1 MKSNSAITARAT
13 RFAPPDQVTSEELD
27 RITRTAARLFR
38 MPIALVT
45 LFDDERQWFP
55 SRCGLE
61 LEGTPRSVSFC
72 AHAIRQADPMVIE
85 DALKDPRF
93 RDNPLV
99 TGDPH
104 IRFYAGHTIRS
115 RDGTPLGTLCVLDRQ
130 PRAFGVD
137 DLAALADLAVM
148 VEQRFHLEEAT
159 VEARSTR
166 STLAQR
172 EQLFSHIID
181 QAEVGIALLDGRGT
195 FIQCNR
201 RFGAACG
208 RHAEKLPGC
217 SFLSLIDPRDAA
229 WTSGALA
236 DARSAPD
243 SARHRVVRFL
253 DPSGEIRWIQVGIS
267 SVRSSVGMPEGRI
280 VVATDINAIHH
291 AQEQLLS
298 LQHELEDRIHERT
311 KQLDTIVAELSLEI
325 VRRKE
330 AEARLRA
337 EQAQRQ
343 RVLDDTS
350 DAFVEID
357 GDDRILAWN
366 GSAERVF
373 GWTAAEALGQSFAL
387 LALPD
392 DMRAR
397 HARWLQ
403 KLRSTGMSTRMK
415 HRIESECIRRSGE
428 RFPVDMTFSTSVEA
442 GRFFVHGFIQDI
454 TERKS
459 DEAALLETKRRLET
473 ITDNVPAMIAHVGA
487 DFRYRFHNR
496 AYANWFD
503 IRPGDLVGTHLRDF
517 WGDEQFSRF
526 EDVLRRVVAGE
537 SAEIEY
543 LLETRNGTMWFH
555 ANLVPHV
562 GQDNHNDG
570 FYLLS
575 QDFTERKRLYARTE
589 HEALHDHLTG
599 LPNRRALMNRLE
611 EAIGKAQC
619 TGQLLAVMF
628 IDLDGFKQVNDTF
641 GHDQGDA
648 LLRRFTDRLRSA
660 VRESDFVARL
670 AGDEFVVVLEWAGSQ
685 HADLASM
692 GEAILGRV
700 GDSGAGLGLPVD
712 LSCSIGLA
720 TYRPDALET
729 AKDLLSRADAAM
741 YEAKTLGKRRLVIH

>member
-1 MKSNSAITARAT
+1 MHSGARKLASPCHFQPLKRKHECPRPIMKPNSTITPRAA
-13 RFAPPDQVTSEELD
+13 RFAPPDQVPSEELD

-45 LFDDERQWFP
+45 LLDDERQWFP
-55 SRCGLE
+55 SRCGLD
-61 LEGTPRSVSFC
+61 LDGTPRSVSFC

-195 FIQCNR
+195 LFQCNR
-201 RFGAACG
+201 RLGAACG
-208 RHAEKLPGC
+208 RPAEKLPGC

-229 WTSGALA
+229 WTSGTLA
-236 DARSAPD
+236 DARSVPD

-253 DPSGEIRWIQVGIS
+253 DPSGDIRWMQIGIS
-267 SVRSSVGMPEGRI
+267 SVPSSVGMPEGRI

-298 LQHELEDRIHERT
+298 LQHELEDRIRERT

-325 VRRKE
+325 VRRTE

-357 GDDRILAWN
+357 GDDQILAWN
-366 GSAERVF
+366 GSAERVP
-373 GWTAAEALGQSFAL
+373 GAAGGAAGDGPHRRIGGPDPHRL
-387 LALPD
+387 LRQRPGGTRRSPD
-392 DMRAR
+392 AHLRTVLHHAGRREGEGAGADRGVRHRHRAR
-397 HARWLQ
+397 
-403 KLRSTGMSTRMK
+403 GND
-415 HRIESECIRRSGE
+415 RRGGHP
-428 RFPVDMTFSTSVEA
+428 RRGGDVRAAIAD
-442 GRFFVHGFIQDI
+442 
-454 TERKS
+454 TER
-459 DEAALLETKRRLET
+459 E
-473 ITDNVPAMIAHVGA
+473 P
-487 DFRYRFHNR
+487 
-496 AYANWFD
+496 
-503 IRPGDLVGTHLRDF
+503 
-517 WGDEQFSRF
+517 
-526 EDVLRRVVAGE
+526 
-537 SAEIEY
+537 
-543 LLETRNGTMWFH
+543 
-555 ANLVPHV
+555 
-562 GQDNHNDG
+562 
-570 FYLLS
+570 
-575 QDFTERKRLYARTE
+575 
-589 HEALHDHLTG
+589 
-599 LPNRRALMNRLE
+599 
-611 EAIGKAQC
+611 
-619 TGQLLAVMF
+619 
-628 IDLDGFKQVNDTF
+628 
-641 GHDQGDA
+641 
-648 LLRRFTDRLRSA
+648 
-660 VRESDFVARL
+660 
-670 AGDEFVVVLEWAGSQ
+670 
-685 HADLASM
+685 
-692 GEAILGRV
+692 
-700 GDSGAGLGLPVD
+700 
-712 LSCSIGLA
+712 
-720 TYRPDALET
+720 
-729 AKDLLSRADAAM
+729 
-741 YEAKTLGKRRLVIH
+741 